1 MPRYCIETSR
11 LILRPFN
18 QEDLE
23 SFLVYWNDPRYLT
36 FYPWTSPVQQQGV
49 QLFEDILS
57 WQCQSPVTKYQ
68 FVVIEKLS
76 GRIIG
81 NCGSRLIN
89 NSEADIGYELNP
101 DWWGQRIGQELAS
114 IMTDFGFQALHSDRI
129 IAEVIGENIRSIN
142 ILNQLG
148 FVLRT
153 VKKNHEFFKG
163 RFWDLNVYEISDPRT
178 LKTVCQYSLSS
189 IP

>member
-1 MPRYCIETSR
+1 MPRYCIETPR
-11 LILRPFN
+11 LILRPFKP
-18 QEDLE
+18 EDLE
-23 SFLVYWNDPRYLT
+23 SFLAYWNDPRYLT
-36 FYPWTSPVQQQGV
+36 FYSWTPPVQQQGV

-57 WQCQSPVTKYQ
+57 WQYQSPVTKHQ
-68 FVVIEKLS
+68 FVAINKRS
-76 GRIIG
+76 GKIIG

-89 NSEADIGYELNP
+89 KSEADIGYELNP
-101 DWWGQRIGQELAS
+101 DWWGQGFGQELAS
-114 IMTDFGFQALHSDRI
+114 VMTDFGFQVLHSDRI

-148 FVLRT
+148 FVLSS
-153 VKKNHEFFKG
+153 VKKKYEFFKG

-178 LKTVCQYSLSS
+178 LKTVCQHSLSS